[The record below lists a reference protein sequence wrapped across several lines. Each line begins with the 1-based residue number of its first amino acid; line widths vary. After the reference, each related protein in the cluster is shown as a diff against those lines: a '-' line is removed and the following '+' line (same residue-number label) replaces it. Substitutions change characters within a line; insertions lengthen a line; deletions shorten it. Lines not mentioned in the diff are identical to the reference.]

1 MEGEGLVLALITVH
15 EVWCLR
21 HCMSHHF
28 IMSSLLLCLHVA
40 SSLCPHSVSSLLSRC
55 CGMSSS
61 LCIVGV
67 SSWCVL
73 VLLLP
78 GHCPV
83 LSSCVCSF
91 CCLMAR
97 ALGDVS
103 EVHWDECRMD
113 SPNQMMHDNHCCH
126 LSFG

>member
-1 MEGEGLVLALITVH
+1 MEGEELVLALITVH
-15 EVWCLR
+15 EVWCLC

-40 SSLCPHSVSSLLSRC
+40 SSLCPHSVSLLLLHY

-67 SSWCVL
+67 WLWYVL
-73 VLLLP
+73 VLLLS

-83 LSSCVCSF
+83 L
-91 CCLMAR
+91 
-97 ALGDVS
+97 
-103 EVHWDECRMD
+103 
-113 SPNQMMHDNHCCH
+113 CH
-126 LSFG
+126 LVCAHSIV